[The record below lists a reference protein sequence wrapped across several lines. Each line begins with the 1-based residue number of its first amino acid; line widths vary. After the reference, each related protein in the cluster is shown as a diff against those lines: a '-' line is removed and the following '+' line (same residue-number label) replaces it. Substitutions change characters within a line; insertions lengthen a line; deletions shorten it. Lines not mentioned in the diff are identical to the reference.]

1 MERKAG
7 RQSAHTALSP
17 GPPCFWDIAPGLH
30 FISGHVGLG
39 QRGFLSGFLYIHRL
53 DMTTLQ
59 RREEGAALRPH
70 RFVQDQILWRR
81 GQGHPPHTVAFS
93 PSQETYSIPPTG
105 SLQSAF
111 PPSAFSA
118 TSQITLSETH
128 TCLPIFSSFA
138 SIVPLIPPG
147 AVEMCILSALTFQG

>member
-17 GPPCFWDIAPGLH
+17 GPPCFQDNAPGLH
-30 FISGHVGLG
+30 FISGRLGLG
-39 QRGFLSGFLYIHRL
+39 QCGFLSDFLYIRRL
-53 DMTTLQ
+53 DITCLQ
-59 RREEGAALRPH
+59 RREEGDALRPH

-81 GQGHPPHTVAFS
+81 GQGHPTHTAAFS
-93 PSQETYSIPPTG
+93 PSQETYSISPTG

-118 TSQITLSETH
+118 TSQITLSKTH
-128 TCLPIFSSFA
+128 TCLPIFSFA
-138 SIVPLIPPG
+138 STVPLIPPG